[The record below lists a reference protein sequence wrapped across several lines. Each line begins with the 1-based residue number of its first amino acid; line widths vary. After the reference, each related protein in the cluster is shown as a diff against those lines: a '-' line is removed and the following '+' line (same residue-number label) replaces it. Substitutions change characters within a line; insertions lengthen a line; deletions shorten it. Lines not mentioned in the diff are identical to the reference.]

1 MPEGRGGSPHWLF
14 LISAKPRTLIS
25 RTATSKKEKLPV
37 LLFTLHLASAL
48 CCSPT
53 PPDFDCPR
61 SGRRGGRGWGQR
73 AADARV
79 REEFKQLQRAR
90 GGDDRSVPGAVAT
103 ELPLSRVPAG
113 FICLFSGERAGRGR
127 VCGCLVSHI
136 RGLPAQT
143 DLRSLRGLSVSPQ
156 PKAAGG
162 DESQGPAFSER
173 SSPATPATLPLR
185 SMRGHL

>member
-61 SGRRGGRGWGQR
+61 SGRRGGRGWGRR

-113 FICLFSGERAGRGR
+113 FICLFSGSGRGGAGF
-127 VCGCLVSHI
+127 VGAWCHI
-136 RGLPAQT
+136 
-143 DLRSLRGLSVSPQ
+143 SEVSPRRLIS
-156 PKAAGG
+156 A
-162 DESQGPAFSER
+162 
-173 SSPATPATLPLR
+173 
-185 SMRGHL
+185 H